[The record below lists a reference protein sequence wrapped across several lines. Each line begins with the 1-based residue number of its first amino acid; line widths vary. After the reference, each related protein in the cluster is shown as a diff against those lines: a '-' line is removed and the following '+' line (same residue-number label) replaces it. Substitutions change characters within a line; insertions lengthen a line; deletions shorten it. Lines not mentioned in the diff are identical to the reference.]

1 MKLYELLEKT
11 NDVVYIYE
19 TYYDRVLGVVDGKN
33 GVSYPILNSN
43 VDSISLKNNTLI
55 VEIDFNIFDF
65 LKKNKEKL
73 QDKIVE
79 DFLNFQEKYAETK
92 LEIEYLF
99 SMTSGEVFYKVKK
112 SLYNAS
118 QLYDNITR
126 YFNDDYIIHILN
138 LWGQYEQY
146 LDLDNTREWGLL

>member
-1 MKLYELLEKT
+1 MKLMDLLEKT
-11 NDVVYIYE
+11 NDVVYVYE

-33 GVSYPILNSN
+33 GVSYPILKSN
-43 VDSISLKNNTLI
+43 VESISLKNNVLI
-55 VEIDFNIFDF
+55 VETGFNIFDF

-99 SMTSGEVFYKVKK
+99 SMSGEVFYKVKN

-118 QLYDNITR
+118 QLYDNIIR
-126 YFNDDYIIHILN
+126 FFNDDYIIHILN
-138 LWGQYEQY
+138 FWGQYEQY
-146 LDLDNTREWGLL
+146 LDLYNAIEWGL